1 MGYYALVKEDNTVE
15 DIIVWDGVSNWSA
28 PNGITLVDVT
38 GIEVGTKH
46 TYNPET
52 KTFIEPPQ
60 DITPESNLAAPGE
73 SPNVIG

>member
-1 MGYYALVKEDNTVE
+1 MGYYALVKEDNTVS
-15 DIIVWDGVSNWSA
+15 DIIVWDGVSNWTPPA
-28 PNGITLVDVT
+28 DVFLVDVT

-46 TYNPET
+46 TYDPVT

-73 SPNVIG
+73 SPNVVG